1 MSIDPDAV
9 HRTAK
14 ILLDADEE
22 DSIAAA
28 EAELGRYVL
37 QIDVGPGISGNASRQ
52 ALVLTAVNAGARAF
66 LGGVRVR
73 LAEDS
78 VVEIGWDVGR
88 PLSEAVQRH
97 GGVIVTTLTEDAP
110 TVCVGEA
117 TPGVR
122 GGPLLRATFD
132 GWSAGVVEGAQSV
145 LAERSWFV
153 PAGVAAGG
161 IAVAE
166 AFQARRGDPRAGRR
180 RQGISLW
187 RPELDWEG
195 ADAVGP
201 QDCSIAP
208 SRLWLIGLGHLG
220 QGYLWSLGLLPYA
233 DPEEVTLLLQDD
245 DRITEANQSTGLLT
259 PTGWGR
265 RRKVRAL
272 AEILEHRGFTT
283 ALSERRFQPGQ
294 GPLGDEPTLALVGV
308 DNPETRRYL
317 SDAGFEAVIDAGLG
331 AGPAHYLD
339 LQTHTFP
346 ADRRSDQ
353 IPAWR
358 DRRLA
363 TGAHLMALPAYQRMA
378 AESGDRCGTLEVAGR
393 AVAAAFVGATAG
405 ALVIAEATRYIIA
418 GPRYGVIDASLSD
431 LSHTQAIEAPNPPP
445 PGNPGFARLR

>member
-14 ILLDADEE
+14 VLLDAGEE

-37 QIDVGPGISGNASRQ
+37 QIDVGSGISGNASRQ

-88 PLSEAVQRH
+88 PLSEAVQRY

-117 TPGVR
+117 TPDVR
-122 GGPLLRATFD
+122 GRPLLRATFD
-132 GWSAGVVEGAQSV
+132 GWSAGVAEGAQSV
-145 LAERSWFV
+145 LAERNWFV

-187 RPELDWEG
+187 RPELDWERP
-195 ADAVGP
+195 DAVGP
-201 QDCSIAP
+201 KDIGIAP

-220 QGYLWSLGLLPYA
+220 QAYLWTLGLLPYA
-233 DPEEVTLLLQDD
+233 TPEEVTLLLQDD
-245 DRITEANQSTGLLT
+245 DRLTEANRSTGLLT
-259 PTGWGR
+259 FDGWER
-265 RRKVRAL
+265 QSKTRYLAAAL
-272 AEILEHRGFTT
+272 EARGFRT
-283 ALSERRFQPGQ
+283 AVVERRFQPGQ
-294 GPLGDEPTLALVGV
+294 GPCGDEPRLALV
-308 DNPETRRYL
+308 E
-317 SDAGFEAVIDAGLG
+317 
-331 AGPAHYLD
+331 
-339 LQTHTFP
+339 
-346 ADRRSDQ
+346 
-353 IPAWR
+353 
-358 DRRLA
+358 
-363 TGAHLMALPAYQRMA
+363 A
-378 AESGDRCGTLEVAGR
+378 AE
-393 AVAAAFVGATAG
+393 
-405 ALVIAEATRYIIA
+405 
-418 GPRYGVIDASLSD
+418 
-431 LSHTQAIEAPNPPP
+431 
-445 PGNPGFARLR
+445 